1 MPTAA
6 TAAVMLPDAPALTA
20 GAAGAVWLSG
30 DGEVESLPLK
40 EAARRLEAGAA
51 PLVCNGR
58 AMARRL
64 GTARLP
70 MFDLL
75 ELFAFARPARFC
87 LPTARGLAEA
97 LDLPAPDTHEREAET
112 LFTAAAALLADL
124 AALDAG
130 AAAQARG
137 VAWVMARGHWPWGPA
152 VLRALGAE
160 PGTSPRSPLDGLR
173 VWTRLP
179 KWEDDGP
186 LPPPGTLPVEPVEA
200 RAALKR
206 LLGAD
211 SEERPQQRD
220 YASAAAAAF
229 LPRDKQGEPRLVLA
243 EAGTGVG
250 KTLGYIAPAS
260 VWARKN
266 EGSVWIS
273 TFTRNLQ
280 RQLDGEL
287 DRLYPDPAEKARK
300 VVVRKG
306 RENYFCLL
314 NYQEAVDRLAIG
326 AADPVALGLMARW
339 ALATRDGDMAGGD
352 FPAWLTDLLGWA
364 ATLDM
369 TDTRGECTYA
379 ACLHYGRCFI
389 ERSIRRARRAEIVV
403 ANHALVMVQA
413 ALGGAMGGG
422 DESTLPGRY
431 VFDEGHHVFG
441 AADSAFSAHLTGYEA
456 ADLRRWILG
465 AEDSRRSRARGLR
478 GRIDDLIA
486 DDERAR
492 ELRDEILRAARALAG
507 PGWRQRLA
515 GGTPVGP
522 TEAFLALVR
531 QQVLARDEN
540 VDGAYSLETAT
551 QPPVPGLIEAADE
564 LAAALLRL
572 EKPVA
577 GLVGALF
584 ATLDTRAEDLDTA
597 TRNRIEA
604 VCRSLERRAVLPLRG
619 WRAMLAA
626 LAAETPPQ
634 FVDWFGVE
642 RADGHERDL
651 GMHRHWVDPTL
662 PFHEAVTEPAQG
674 VLITSATLRDAS
686 GDEDADWAAADART
700 GAGHARAP
708 AVHAAV
714 PSPFDYPAQTRV
726 LVVTDVGKNRA
737 EDVAAAYRE
746 LFLAAGGGALGLFTA
761 ISRLRAV
768 YQRIAA
774 PLDRAGIELLAQHV
788 DPMDTGTLIDIFRAT
803 EDACLLGT
811 DAVRDGVDVPGRSLR
826 LIVFDRVP
834 WPRPDILHKARRRA
848 FGGRAYDEMLTR
860 LKLKQAYGRLV
871 RRAGDRGVFVMLDR
885 ALPSRLA
892 GAFPDGVEVTRL
904 GLRDAVAATREFLGP
919 GSGGLGRQ
927 DDQRQAQDQGAHGA
941 PEGEW

>member
-1 MPTAA
+1 MPA
-6 TAAVMLPDAPALTA
+6 TATSSVMLPDAPALIA
-20 GAAGAVWLSG
+20 AAAGATWLSG
-30 DGEVESLPLK
+30 DGEIESFPLR
-40 EAARRLEAGAA
+40 EAQRRLESGTT
-51 PLVCNGR
+51 PMVCNAR
-58 AMARRL
+58 AVMRRL
-64 GTARLP
+64 AIARLP
-70 MFDLL
+70 MYDLL
-75 ELFAFARPARFC
+75 DLFAFVRPARFC
-87 LPTARGLAEA
+87 LPTPRGLSEA
-97 LDLPAPDTHEREAET
+97 LGLAAPASHEDEAES
-112 LFTAAAALLADL
+112 LFAAASSLLSEL
-124 AALDAG
+124 AALEPGD
-130 AAAQARG
+130 AAQARG
-137 VAWVMARGHWPWGPA
+137 TAWVMSRGHWPWGPA
-152 VLRALGAE
+152 VLRALGAD
-160 PGTSPRSPLDGLR
+160 GGQPRSPMDGLR
-173 VWTRLP
+173 VWTKLP

-186 LPPPGTLPVEPVEA
+186 PPPAGTMPVEPVEA
-200 RAALKR
+200 RAALKL
-206 LLGAD
+206 LLGDD

-220 YASAAAAAF
+220 YASAVSAAF

-287 DRLYPDPAEKARK
+287 DRLYPDPVEKARK

-314 NYQEAVDRLAIG
+314 NYQEAVDRLATG

-339 ALATRDGDMAGGD
+339 ALATRDGDMMGGD
-352 FPAWLTDLLGWA
+352 FPAWLTDLLGYA
-364 ATLDM
+364 ATVDM
-369 TDTRGECTYA
+369 TDTRGECTYS

-389 ERSIRRARRAEIVV
+389 ERSIRKARRAEIVV

-413 ALGGAMGGG
+413 ALGGG
-422 DESTLPGRY
+422 DEASLPGRY

-441 AADSAFSAHLTGYEA
+441 AADSAFSANLSGYET

-478 GRIDDLIA
+478 GRIDDLIVS
-486 DDERAR
+486 DDKAKEM
-492 ELRDEILRAARALAG
+492 RDEILRAAHALAG
-507 PGWRQRLA
+507 PGWRQRLG

-522 TEAFLALVR
+522 TEKFLALVR
-531 QQVLARDEN
+531 QQVMARDEN
-540 VDGAYSLETAT
+540 VDSAFSLECPT
-551 QPPVPGLIEAADE
+551 QPPVPGLIEAAED

-577 GLVGALF
+577 GLIGALF
-584 ATLDTRAEDLDTA
+584 ADMDARAEELDTA

-619 WRAMLAA
+619 WRAMLAS
-626 LAAETPPQ
+626 LRDDTPPE
-634 FVDWFGVE
+634 FVDWLGIE
-642 RADGHERDL
+642 RVDGRDRDL
-651 GMHRHWVDPTL
+651 GLHRHWVDPTL

-674 VLITSATLRDAS
+674 VLVTSATLRDAS
-686 GDEDADWAAADART
+686 GDEDADWAAAEART
-700 GAGHARAP
+700 GARHARA
-708 AVHAAV
+708 AAARTAV

-726 LVVTDVGKNRA
+726 LVVTDVNRNRPD
-737 EDVAAAYRE
+737 DVAAAYRA
-746 LFLAAGGGALGLFTA
+746 LFMAAGGGALGLFTA
-761 ISRLRAV
+761 INRLRAV
-768 YQRIAA
+768 YQRLAA
-774 PLDRAGIELLAQHV
+774 PLDQAGIELLAQHV
-788 DPMDTGTLIDIFRAT
+788 DPMDTGTLIDIFRAS

-834 WPRPDILHKARRRA
+834 WPRPDILHKARRQA
-848 FGGRAYDEMLTR
+848 FGGRAYEEMLTR

-885 ALPSRLA
+885 ALPSRLS
-892 GAFPDGVEVTRL
+892 GAFPEWVEVMRM
-904 GLRDAVAATREFLGP
+904 GLLDAVAETKEFLALG
-919 GSGGLGRQ
+919 GRQ
-927 DDQRQAQDQGAHGA
+927 HDQQQADDQRRDGA
-941 PEGEW
+941 PERER